1 MGTLEA
7 INQVIMQGSRESVY
21 VNQLKKD
28 VHDDELMPVTGLPWG
43 AAARAALTAIE
54 EADYAGY
61 DEATDYYLEGYT
73 NILKRQET
81 KESVL
86 A

>member
-1 MGTLEA
+1 
-7 INQVIMQGSRESVY
+7 
-21 VNQLKKD
+21 
-28 VHDDELMPVTGLPWG
+28 MPVTGLPWG